1 MDRGVSA
8 ERAAWVAIALTPG
21 IGSARMRYLIEEFKT
36 AHGALTAPFSLLCAV
51 TGISGATATAL
62 KQRTLTWGESVIAE
76 AERSGAQVLI
86 PTDPG
91 FPSVLR
97 EISEPPNLLFA
108 LGRLELLERPA
119 VAVVGSRDH
128 TRYGAEVCRMVASAA
143 ATAGIAVVSG
153 MARGLDALAHEAALA
168 AGGPTIGV
176 LGNGLG
182 VIYPAANRKLYERVA
197 AEGLLLTEF
206 PPGERP
212 NAGSFPRRNR
222 LISGLSCVTVV
233 IEAAHGS
240 GALITASAAADQGRD
255 VMAVP
260 GPITSTRSAGTNA
273 LIRDGAEP
281 LLELGD
287 LLAHYPEATLPPPTE
302 APGQPR
308 LPAGLRPDL
317 RALALALG
325 PDPVHVDT
333 LAATTHRPVADLLG
347 GLCELELLGIVEQ
360 RPGQQFVLSGSG

>member
-1 MDRGVSA
+1 M
-8 ERAAWVAIALTPG
+8 
-21 IGSARMRYLIEEFKT
+21 
-36 AHGALTAPFSLLCAV
+36 
-51 TGISGATATAL
+51 
-62 KQRTLTWGESVIAE
+62 
-76 AERSGAQVLI
+76 
-86 PTDPG
+86 
-91 FPSVLR
+91 
-97 EISEPPNLLFA
+97 
-108 LGRLELLERPA
+108 
-119 VAVVGSRDH
+119 
-128 TRYGAEVCRMVASAA
+128 
-143 ATAGIAVVSG
+143 
-153 MARGLDALAHEAALA
+153 
-168 AGGPTIGV
+168 
-176 LGNGLG
+176 
-182 VIYPAANRKLYERVA
+182 RVA
-197 AEGLLLTEF
+197 AVGMLLSEF

-287 LLAHYPEATLPPPTE
+287 RLAHYPEATLPPPTE